1 MFIVASNVVAS
12 RPPERR
18 PTGTP
23 TTRAKIP
30 NEGIIEMSYSIR
42 GGACYQIFHWIR
54 LINAILLGVVQQLFE
69 PMLFV

>member
-1 MFIVASNVVAS
+1 MFIVASNVVAR

-42 GGACYQIFHWIR
+42 GGACYHWIR
-54 LINAILLGVVQQLFE
+54 LINAILLGMVQQLFE